1 MPYLKILADFRE
13 NVRAE
18 ARTLKAGSI
27 LKECDLLRDDVLPN
41 AGVRLEDKES
51 KFFWQ
56 PWLKVLLRKFV
67 CCLEAFI

>member
-18 ARTLKAGSI
+18 ARILKAGSI

-41 AGVRLEDKES
+41 VGVRLEDKES
-51 KFFWQ
+51 KFSWQ
-56 PWLKVLLRKFV
+56 QRQKLSWKISYAMLSS
-67 CCLEAFI
+67 

>member
-27 LKECDLLRDDVLPN
+27 LKECDLLRDEVLPN
-41 AGVRLEDKES
+41 VGVRLEDKES
-51 KFFWQ
+51 KIYDSQ
-56 PWLKVLLRKFV
+56 VIKIYMLVLKF
-67 CCLEAFI
+67 CLF